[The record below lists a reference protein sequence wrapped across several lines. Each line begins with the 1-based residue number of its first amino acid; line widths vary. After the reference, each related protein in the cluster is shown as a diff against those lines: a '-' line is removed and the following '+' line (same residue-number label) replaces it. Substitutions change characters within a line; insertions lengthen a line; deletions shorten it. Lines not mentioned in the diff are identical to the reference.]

1 MAKARKRKASNTLV
15 WILMGLLV
23 VGLAGFGTARFTGGA
38 QSVAS
43 VGDREVSAN
52 EYARG
57 LNLALVNLERQ
68 TGQQLSLQ
76 QAQLFGVSQQVLGE
90 LMIAAALDN
99 ETDSIGFSAGDERL
113 ARRVGELPG
122 FVGIDGKF
130 DRVVYQSTLDRAG
143 LTIADFEAQL
153 RDELARQVLESAV
166 TGGIDAPR
174 AATRAFLDYLAT
186 KRDVSF
192 VTLGEADLSA
202 PIAAPDDSQLRGYHN
217 EYADQFFVP
226 ETKVMTYAWLTP
238 DMLVDGI
245 SVDDSVLRAAY
256 DARSDEF
263 NRPERRLVERLV
275 FGDQAE
281 AEAAAARVEA
291 GEIDF
296 PGLVAE
302 RGLDLADI
310 DLGDATQAQLGA
322 AGDAVFALTETGVS
336 GVITSDIGPA
346 IFRLNAI
353 LYAQITPFDAARDRL
368 HEDYALSE
376 ARRQIADISGEADD
390 LLAGGAT
397 IEELTDETALVLG
410 QIDYAPGS
418 IAEIAAFGNFH
429 SIAGQVSADDFP
441 QVEALDGGG
450 IFALRLDAVRDQRRQ
465 SFDEAR
471 AEVEAAWR
479 AEAVAAALTRQAE
492 SLASDIGAGTPVA
505 ELGLSFSMKTGLTR
519 QDPLPELPAAAFS
532 AIFEMLPGEIRV
544 LGEGT
549 QVALIRLDDVTVPDI
564 TDEATAAQSQAIQSQ
579 LARGIAQDIFQLYSI
594 ALQSEAGITLNQSM
608 INAVHAQFN

>member
-76 QAQLFGVSQQVLGE
+76 QAQLFGASQQVLGE

-281 AEAAAARVEA
+281 AEAAAARVET

>member
-76 QAQLFGVSQQVLGE
+76 QAQLFGASQQVLGE

-217 EYADQFFVP
+217 EHADQFFVP

-238 DMLVDGI
+238 NMLVDGI

>member
-76 QAQLFGVSQQVLGE
+76 QAQLFGASQQVLGE

-202 PIAAPDDSQLRGYHN
+202 PIAAPDDSQLRGYHS
-217 EYADQFFVP
+217 EHADQFFVP

-238 DMLVDGI
+238 NMLVDGI

-281 AEAAAARVEA
+281 AEAAAARVET

-336 GVITSDIGPA
+336 RVITSDIGPA

-479 AEAVAAALTRQAE
+479 AEAVAAALTTQAE

-505 ELGLSFSMKTGLTR
+505 ELGLSFSVKTGLTR

>member
-76 QAQLFGVSQQVLGE
+76 QAQLFGASQQVLGE

-238 DMLVDGI
+238 NMLVDGI

>member
-23 VGLAGFGTARFTGGA
+23 AGLAGFGTARFTGGA

-76 QAQLFGVSQQVLGE
+76 QAQLFGASQQVLGE

-238 DMLVDGI
+238 NMLVDGI

-281 AEAAAARVEA
+281 AEAAAARVET

-302 RGLDLADI
+302 RGLDLSDI

-505 ELGLSFSMKTGLTR
+505 ELGLSFSVKTGLTR

>member
-76 QAQLFGVSQQVLGE
+76 QAQLFGASQQVLGE

-99 ETDSIGFSAGDERL
+99 ETDSIVFAAGDERL

-238 DMLVDGI
+238 NMLVDGI
-245 SVDDSVLRAAY
+245 SVDDRVLRAAY

>member
-76 QAQLFGVSQQVLGE
+76 QAQLFGASQQVLGE

-202 PIAAPDDSQLRGYHN
+202 PIAAPDDSQLRGYHS
-217 EYADQFFVP
+217 EHADQFFVP

-238 DMLVDGI
+238 NMLVDGI

>member
-1 MAKARKRKASNTLV
+1 MAKPRKRKASNTLV

-23 VGLAGFGTARFTGGA
+23 AGLAGFGTARFTGGA

-202 PIAAPDDSQLRGYHN
+202 PIAAPDDSQLRGYHS
-217 EYADQFFVP
+217 EHADQFFVP

-238 DMLVDGI
+238 NMLVDGI

-336 GVITSDIGPA
+336 RVITSDIGPA

>member
-76 QAQLFGVSQQVLGE
+76 QAQLFGASQQVLGE

-217 EYADQFFVP
+217 EHADQFFVP

-238 DMLVDGI
+238 NMLVDGI

-322 AGDAVFALTETGVS
+322 AGDAVF
-336 GVITSDIGPA
+336 
-346 IFRLNAI
+346 R
-353 LYAQITPFDAARDRL
+353 
-368 HEDYALSE
+368 
-376 ARRQIADISGEADD
+376 
-390 LLAGGAT
+390 
-397 IEELTDETALVLG
+397 
-410 QIDYAPGS
+410 
-418 IAEIAAFGNFH
+418 
-429 SIAGQVSADDFP
+429 
-441 QVEALDGGG
+441 
-450 IFALRLDAVRDQRRQ
+450 
-465 SFDEAR
+465 
-471 AEVEAAWR
+471 
-479 AEAVAAALTRQAE
+479 
-492 SLASDIGAGTPVA
+492 
-505 ELGLSFSMKTGLTR
+505 
-519 QDPLPELPAAAFS
+519 
-532 AIFEMLPGEIRV
+532 
-544 LGEGT
+544 
-549 QVALIRLDDVTVPDI
+549 
-564 TDEATAAQSQAIQSQ
+564 
-579 LARGIAQDIFQLYSI
+579 
-594 ALQSEAGITLNQSM
+594 
-608 INAVHAQFN
+608 

>member
-76 QAQLFGVSQQVLGE
+76 QAQLFGASQQVLGE

-226 ETKVMTYAWLTP
+226 ESKVMTYAWLTP
-238 DMLVDGI
+238 NMLVDGI

>member
-76 QAQLFGVSQQVLGE
+76 QAQLFGASQQVLGE

-238 DMLVDGI
+238 NMLVDGI

-505 ELGLSFSMKTGLTR
+505 ELGLSFSVKTGLTR

>member
-1 MAKARKRKASNTLV
+1 MAKALRRKASSTLV

-52 EYARG
+52 EYARA
-57 LNLALVNLERQ
+57 LNQALVNLERQ
-68 TGQQLSLQ
+68 SGQRLTLQ
-76 QAQLFGVSQQVLGE
+76 QARMFGVSQQVLGE
-90 LMIAAALDN
+90 LMISAALDN

-113 ARRVGELPG
+113 ARIVGELPG
-122 FVGIDGKF
+122 FVGIDGNF
-130 DRVVYQSTLDRAG
+130 NSVVYRSTLDRAG
-143 LTIADFEAQL
+143 LTVAEFEAQL
-153 RDELARQVLESAV
+153 RDELARKVLESAV

-174 AATRAFLDYLAT
+174 AATRAFLGYLAT

-192 VTLGEADLSA
+192 VVLDEGDLTTPVA
-202 PIAAPDDSQLRGYHN
+202 PPDDSQLRGYHSAN
-217 EYADQFFVP
+217 ADQFFVP

-245 SVDDSVLRAAY
+245 TVDDNVLRAAY
-256 DARSDEF
+256 EARSDEF
-263 NRPERRLVERLV
+263 IRPERRLVERLV
-275 FGDQAE
+275 FGDQAQ
-281 AEAAAARVEA
+281 AEAAAARIEA

-302 RGLDLADI
+302 RGLDLGDI
-310 DLGDATQAQLGA
+310 DLGDATKAQLGT

-353 LYAQITPFDAARDRL
+353 LYAQTTPFDEARERL
-368 HEDYALSE
+368 HDAYALDE

-397 IEELTDETALVLG
+397 IEDLTDETALVLG

-418 IAEIAAFGNFH
+418 IADIAAFGNFH
-429 SIAGQVSADDFP
+429 TVAGQVAPDDFP
-441 QVEALDGGG
+441 QVEALDDGG
-450 IFALRLDAVRDQRRQ
+450 IFALRLDVVRDQRPQ

-471 AEVEAAWR
+471 AGVEAAWR
-479 AEAVAAALTRQAE
+479 AGAVAAALTAQAE

-505 ELGLSFSMKTGLTR
+505 EFGLSFSATTGLTR
-519 QDPLPELPAAAFS
+519 QAALPELPAAALA
-532 AIFEMLPGEIRV
+532 AIFEMAPGEIRV
-544 LGEGT
+544 LGEGG
-549 QVALIRLDDVTVPDI
+549 QVALIRLDAVTAPDI
-564 TDEATAAQSQAIQSQ
+564 TDEATAAQLQEIQRQ

-594 ALQSEAGITLNQSM
+594 ALQIKAGITLNQAM
-608 INAVHAQFN
+608 IEAVHTQFN

>member
-1 MAKARKRKASNTLV
+1 MAKPRKRKASNTLV

-23 VGLAGFGTARFTGGA
+23 AGLAGFGTARFTGGA

-202 PIAAPDDSQLRGYHN
+202 PIAAPDDSQLRGYHS
-217 EYADQFFVP
+217 EHADQFFVP

-281 AEAAAARVEA
+281 AEAAAARVET

-336 GVITSDIGPA
+336 RVITSDIGPA

-376 ARRQIADISGEADD
+376 ARRQIADISVEADD

-397 IEELTDETALVLG
+397 IEELTDETALDLG

-418 IAEIAAFGNFH
+418 IADIAEFGNFH

-479 AEAVAAALTRQAE
+479 AEAVAAALTTQAE

-505 ELGLSFSMKTGLTR
+505 ELGLSFSVKTGLTR

>member
-1 MAKARKRKASNTLV
+1 MAKPRKRKASNTLV

-23 VGLAGFGTARFTGGA
+23 AGLAGFGTARFTGGA

-202 PIAAPDDSQLRGYHN
+202 PIAAPDDSQLRGYHS
-217 EYADQFFVP
+217 EHADQFFVP

-281 AEAAAARVEA
+281 AEAAAARVET

-336 GVITSDIGPA
+336 RVITSDIGPA

-376 ARRQIADISGEADD
+376 ARRQIADISVEADD

-397 IEELTDETALVLG
+397 IEELTDETALDLG

-418 IAEIAAFGNFH
+418 IADIAEFDNFH
-429 SIAGQVSADDFP
+429 PIAGQVSADDFP

-479 AEAVAAALTRQAE
+479 AEAVAAALTTQAE

-505 ELGLSFSMKTGLTR
+505 ELGLSFSVKTGLTR